1 MIIIGIDEAGRGPVL
16 GPMVVCAFAI
26 EKEREEELKKLGV
39 KDSKELTKNKRAY
52 LKKLLENLGYVE
64 KRILEAEEINQLMN
78 SINLND
84 IEINA
89 FSKVAK
95 NLIEK
100 LNIRDDEIEI
110 YIDACSTNT
119 KKFEDSFKDKIE
131 DIIKERN
138 LNIKIIAEHK
148 ADAKYP
154 VVSAASIIA
163 KAERDEIID
172 YYKKIYGDIGSGYP
186 SDPKTIK
193 FLEDYFK
200 KHKKLPDIARTHWKT
215 CKRILDKSKQT
226 KLIIE

>member
-26 EKEREEELKKLGV
+26 EKDREEELKKLGV

-52 LKKLLENLGYVE
+52 LKKLLEDFGYVE
-64 KRILEAEEINQLMN
+64 KKILKAEEINELMN
-78 SINLND
+78 SMNLNE

-89 FSKVAK
+89 FSEVAK

-100 LNIRDDEIEI
+100 LNIKDEDVEI
-110 YIDACSTNT
+110 YLDACSTNA
-119 KKFEDSFKDKIE
+119 KKFENSFKEKID

-154 VVSAASIIA
+154 IVSAASIIA
-163 KAERDEIID
+163 KVERDEIID
-172 YYKKIYGDIGSGYP
+172 NYKKIYGDIGSGYP

-200 KHKKLPDIARTHWKT
+200 KHKKLPNIARTHWKT
-215 CKRILDKSKQT
+215 CQRILNKSKQT
-226 KLIIE
+226 KLII

>member
-16 GPMVVCAFAI
+16 GPMVVCAYAI
-26 EKEREEELKKLGV
+26 KKDKEEELKKLGV

-52 LKKLLENLGYVE
+52 LKKLLENLGCVE
-64 KRILEAEEINQLMN
+64 KLILEAEKINELMN
-78 SINLND
+78 SINLNE

-89 FSKVAK
+89 FSEVAK
-95 NLIEK
+95 NIIEK
-100 LNIRDDEIEI
+100 LDIKDEEVEI
-110 YIDACSTNT
+110 YLDACSTNA
-119 KKFEDSFKDKIE
+119 KKFEDKFKEKIG

-138 LNIKIIAEHK
+138 LKVKIIAEHK
-148 ADAKYP
+148 ADAKYL

-172 YYKKIYGDIGSGYP
+172 NYKKIYGDIGSGYP

-215 CKRILDKSKQT
+215 CQRILNKLKQT
-226 KLIIE
+226 KLVIE

>member
-1 MIIIGIDEAGRGPVL
+1 
-16 GPMVVCAFAI
+16 
-26 EKEREEELKKLGV
+26 K
-39 KDSKELTKNKRAY
+39 
-52 LKKLLENLGYVE
+52 
-64 KRILEAEEINQLMN
+64 INELMN
-78 SINLND
+78 SINLNE

-89 FSKVAK
+89 FSEITK
-95 NLIEK
+95 NLIKK
-100 LNIRDDEIEI
+100 LDIKDDNIEI

-119 KKFEDSFKDKIE
+119 KKFEDSFKERLK

-138 LNIKIIAEHK
+138 LNVKIIAEHK

-154 VVSAASIIA
+154 IVSAASIIA

-172 YYKKIYGDIGSGYP
+172 NYKKIYGDIGSGYP

-215 CKRILDKSKQT
+215 CKRILNKSKQT

>member
-16 GPMVVCAFAI
+16 GPMVVCAYAI
-26 EKEREEELKKLGV
+26 KKDKEDELKKLGV
-39 KDSKELTKNKRAY
+39 KDSKELTKNKRGY
-52 LKKLLENLGYVE
+52 LKKLLENLGCVE
-64 KRILEAEEINQLMN
+64 KLILEAKRINELMN
-78 SINLND
+78 SINLNE

-89 FSKVAK
+89 FSEVAK

-100 LNIRDDEIEI
+100 LDIKDEEVEI
-110 YIDACSTNT
+110 YLDACSTNA

-131 DIIKERN
+131 DIIKKRN
-138 LNIKIIAEHK
+138 LNVKIIAEHK
-148 ADAKYP
+148 ADAKYL

-172 YYKKIYGDIGSGYP
+172 NYKKIYGDIGSGYP

-215 CKRILDKSKQT
+215 CQRILNKLKQT
-226 KLIIE
+226 RLDSY

>member
-16 GPMVVCAFAI
+16 GPMIVCAFAI
-26 EKEREEELKKLGV
+26 ERDKEDELKTLGV
-39 KDSKELTKNKRAY
+39 KDSKELTKDKRAY
-52 LKKLLENLGYVE
+52 LKKLLKDVGCVE
-64 KRILEAEEINQLMN
+64 SLVLEAKKINELMN
-78 SINLND
+78 SINLNK

-89 FSKVAK
+89 FSEVAK
-95 NLIEK
+95 NLIDK
-100 LNIRDDEIEI
+100 LDIKDEEIEI
-110 YIDACSTNT
+110 YLDACSTNA
-119 KKFEDSFKDKIE
+119 KKFENDFKEKLDN
-131 DIIKERN
+131 IIKEKN
-138 LNIKIIAEHK
+138 LKVKIIAEHK

-172 YYKKIYGDIGSGYP
+172 NYKKIYGDIGSGYP

-193 FLEDYFK
+193 FLENYFK